1 MQRGAFKGTRGVHSS
16 TKEVRQNRTRRRR
29 ETKGFFVAL
38 AVLVS
43 VGGCFSQPP
52 FQDPF
57 TRPQIDWKP
66 RLVLDVGEAER
77 ILGNKC
83 RLEKVT
89 AYLDE
94 GTRAYQSS
102 FRDDRPDPATG
113 KTGILGYMYEEYQSA
128 EAARSFLYSTLK
140 ANHLS
145 PEDAIRM
152 QGGAELHYFAG
163 GDVIRMVMIVKEH
176 RLIRLK
182 VNPVTSHYNIVEFR
196 MVATALAKKL

>member
-1 MQRGAFKGTRGVHSS
+1 VKPWS
-16 TKEVRQNRTRRRR
+16 
-29 ETKGFFVAL
+29 FFIVL

-43 VGGCFSQPP
+43 AGGCLSQPP

-66 RLVLDVGEAER
+66 RLVLDVEEAER

-102 FRDDRPDPATG
+102 FRDDWLDPATG

-128 EAARSFLYSTLK
+128 EAARSFLDSTLK
-140 ANHLS
+140 ANRLR

-152 QGGAELHYFAG
+152 EGGAELHYFTG
-163 GDVIRMVMIVKEH
+163 GDVTRMVMILKEN

-182 VNPVTSHYNIVEFR
+182 VNPVTSHYSLVELR
-196 MVATALAKKL
+196 KVAAELAKRL

>member
-1 MQRGAFKGTRGVHSS
+1 MKPWR
-16 TKEVRQNRTRRRR
+16 
-29 ETKGFFVAL
+29 FFIAL

-43 VGGCFSQPP
+43 AGGCLSQPP

-66 RLVLDVGEAER
+66 RLVLDVGQAER
-77 ILGNKC
+77 ILGNKG

-102 FRDDRPDPATG
+102 FRDDRLHPATG
-113 KTGILGYMYEEYQSA
+113 KTGSLGYMYEEYQSA
-128 EAARSFLYSTLK
+128 EAARSFLDSTLK
-140 ANHLS
+140 ANRLR

-152 QGGAELHYFAG
+152 EGGAELHYFTG
-163 GDVIRMVMIVKEH
+163 GNVIRMFMILRENH
-176 RLIRLK
+176 LIRLK
-182 VNPVTSHYNIVEFR
+182 VNPVTSHYSLVELR
-196 MVATALAKKL
+196 RVAAELAKQL

>member
-1 MQRGAFKGTRGVHSS
+1 VKPWSFLI
-16 TKEVRQNRTRRRR
+16 
-29 ETKGFFVAL
+29 AL

-43 VGGCFSQPP
+43 AGGCLSQPP

-77 ILGNKC
+77 ILGNKS

-89 AYLDE
+89 AYLNE
-94 GTRAYQSS
+94 GTRSYQSS
-102 FRDDRPDPATG
+102 FHDDRLDPATG

-128 EAARSFLYSTLK
+128 EAARSFLDSTLK
-140 ANHLS
+140 ANRLS

-152 QGGAELHYFAG
+152 EGGAELHYFTG
-163 GDVIRMVMIVKEH
+163 GDVIRMVMILKEN

-182 VNPVTSHYNIVEFR
+182 VNPVTSHYSLGEFR
-196 MVATALAKKL
+196 KVAAELAKQL

>member
-1 MQRGAFKGTRGVHSS
+1 MKPW
-16 TKEVRQNRTRRRR
+16 N
-29 ETKGFFVAL
+29 FFIAL
-38 AVLVS
+38 AILVS
-43 VGGCFSQPP
+43 AGGCLSQPP

-77 ILGNKC
+77 ILGNKSH
-83 RLEKVT
+83 LEKVT

-102 FRDDRPDPATG
+102 FRDDRLDPATG

-128 EAARSFLYSTLK
+128 EAARSFLDSTLK
-140 ANHLS
+140 ANRLS

-152 QGGAELHYFAG
+152 EGGAELHYFTG
-163 GDVIRMVMIVKEH
+163 GDVIRMVMILKEG

-182 VNPVTSHYNIVEFR
+182 VNPVTRHYSLVEFR
-196 MVATALAKKL
+196 KVAAELAMQL